1 MFYPSTTRNAVVE
14 VVSEDKRVTW
24 DYTGHTDTTEKLL

>member
-1 MFYPSTTRNAVVE
+1 MFYPSTTQNAVVE

-24 DYTGHTDTTEKLL
+24 DYTGHTDTEKLL